1 MKLAQKTETHSIA
14 KQQDLIFHLQF
25 KLILE
30 ESYIATKPSKLLVE
44 LQLGDLV
51 RPSLSLTWLEV
62 SRLSFVENFLWL
74 HIGDNSPPP
83 LSSRNYLTL
92 KKLPLVG
99 NTGLSLRSTHK
110 ICLSED
116 FRL

>member
-51 RPSLSLTWLEV
+51 RPSL
-62 SRLSFVENFLWL
+62 FL
-74 HIGDNSPPP
+74 
-83 LSSRNYLTL
+83 
-92 KKLPLVG
+92 
-99 NTGLSLRSTHK
+99 
-110 ICLSED
+110 
-116 FRL
+116 